1 MQPEPHRVAARLGF
15 DEATIS
21 RLAARGH
28 LRRLALTEPQ
38 IRARLYR
45 AYTAYLLAAQ
55 EEKEASTL
63 GLTKPTLRNSRSTS
77 TRPATRTPQLSAGSG
92 VRRPRSC
99 QAKTTST
106 QIGGATCDKPLS
118 L

>member
-15 DEATIS
+15 DETTIG

-45 AYTAYLLAAQ
+45 GHMAYLLACAGG
-55 EEKEASTL
+55 EGGVDSRADEADGQSQRLGVYEAGST
-63 GLTKPTLRNSRSTS
+63 K
-77 TRPATRTPQLSAGSG
+77 PQLSAGSG
-92 VRRPRSC
+92 AQRAQKRTP
-99 QAKTTST
+99 T